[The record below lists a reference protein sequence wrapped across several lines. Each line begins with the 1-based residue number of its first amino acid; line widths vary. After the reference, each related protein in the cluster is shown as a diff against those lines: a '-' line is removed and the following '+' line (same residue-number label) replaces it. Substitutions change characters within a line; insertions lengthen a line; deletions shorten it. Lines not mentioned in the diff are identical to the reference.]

1 MNAFTH
7 GAGAVHQDMHRRIN
21 SGPLDLPQKDARIVN
36 CCPMQSMRI
45 EPASTGIAPTYKV
58 RRL

>member
-1 MNAFTH
+1 
-7 GAGAVHQDMHRRIN
+7 MHRRIN